1 MIAANC
7 CSLLLLAGP
16 SSAPEQWE
24 HSCAGAGGAT
34 RPPPLFRSRS
44 ESESAAQPPWSA
56 AAGPRHRLRH
66 GGGVADSRWYG
77 HRTCSNDNSNSNYN
91 KYYNNNEIII
101 ISTLMATIACDKDYP
116 DSEGSRRSGSGPDPR
131 RIVPPPL
138 SPPPAGR
145 PTGCFAA
152 ESQQGLGRGFGP
164 AAVRP
169 ANRCVCVCVRAR
181 ACGCAAQ
188 PANREYALPAL
199 VVPCVCVCVCGARV
213 RACARARARVAHSA
227 NPRPGPLGL
236 SSRPRAHPETP
247 WTAAVTAYRSSLQ
260 VIAEIAV
267 KHGVNGEPPLPLLSE
282 NSSWEFKL
290 RDSITFGRHLSHEP
304 IPAALRGTSPCGR
317 LAVADAR
324 SDSES
329 QNSPRRKAFWSNCNN
344 RRR

>member
-181 ACGCAAQ
+181 VRVCGAAGESGVR
-188 PANREYALPAL
+188 PARARRP
-199 VVPCVCVCVCGARV
+199 VCVCVCVW
-213 RACARARARVAHSA
+213 RARGSQCQPPARS
-227 NPRPGPLGL
+227 PGPLKPPSRPSGGAMDGRRHGL
-236 SSRPRAHPETP
+236 SQ
-247 WTAAVTAYRSSLQ
+247 L
-260 VIAEIAV
+260 IA
-267 KHGVNGEPPLPLLSE
+267 
-282 NSSWEFKL
+282 
-290 RDSITFGRHLSHEP
+290 SH
-304 IPAALRGTSPCGR
+304 RRNCG
-317 LAVADAR
+317 
-324 SDSES
+324 
-329 QNSPRRKAFWSNCNN
+329 
-344 RRR
+344 